1 MIIGLLLMEPFLNS
15 LSANEVEFM
24 AENELISIFPST
36 TMGVLHLISVLRS
49 HCVDATDGAG

>member
-1 MIIGLLLMEPFLNS
+1 MEPFLNS